1 MKGLCPECET
11 MHGSAEACPTDDLIR
26 RLGAAAQL
34 LEGAR
39 NGNADSALAACCQTG
54 LEACREA
61 QGVLRAIPRVLHHL
75 DGATPRQRNGPV
87 YQAADTLR
95 KIIGLPPMKIGGQ
108 PSDGIAP
115 AA

>member
-11 MHGSAEACPTDDLIR
+11 IHFAAEACPLRVDDLVR

-34 LEGAR
+34 LEAAR

-61 QGVLRAIPRVLHHL
+61 QDAMRAIPEALHHL

-95 KIIGLPPMKIGGQ
+95 EIIGLPPMKIGSQ
-108 PSDGIAP
+108 PSDGLP
-115 AA
+115 L